1 MERNSES
8 ILFCVSGP
16 TASGKSSIC
25 KKICEVDKS
34 IYLSISTT
42 TRKPR
47 VGEIDGVDY
56 FFVSK
61 EEFEKKISAG
71 DFIEHAE
78 YSGNYYGTDKNKINQ
93 AIDQGLDVIFEIEV
107 QGVAQLKKIYG
118 EKVVTVFVF
127 PPSFKIL
134 KDRLLKRAT
143 DDEEQ
148 ILKRLEIARSEIV
161 QLKSPDFS
169 DYLVINDNLTLAT
182 GLLRNIV
189 DVERSAISRQ
199 KASYL
204 KDLLAE

>member
-47 VGEIDGVDY
+47 PGEIDGVDY
-56 FFVSK
+56 FFVSE
-61 EEFEKKISAG
+61 EEFHKKISAG

-78 YSGNYYGTDKNKINQ
+78 YSGNFYGTDKNKINQ

-107 QGVAQLKKIYG
+107 QGVAQLKKIYK

-143 DDEEQ
+143 DDKEQ

-161 QLKSPDFS
+161 QLKNPDFS

-199 KASYL
+199 KASYI
-204 KDLLAE
+204 KTLLAD